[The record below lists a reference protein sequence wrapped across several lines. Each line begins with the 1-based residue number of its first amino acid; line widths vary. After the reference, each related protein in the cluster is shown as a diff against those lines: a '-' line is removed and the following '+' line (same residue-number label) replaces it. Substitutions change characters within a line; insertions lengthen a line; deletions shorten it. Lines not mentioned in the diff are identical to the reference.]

1 MVTECVM
8 NKKIAL
14 IIVLGIVCV
23 SFCGCSWTKS
33 ISEDDKKLIAA
44 YSAKMVAKYNTKQ
57 KDGIVYIDNDDALKA
72 VSDLEKEQKK
82 KQEESAA
89 ANTTNSTSSS
99 KSKNQQAE
107 VKPAVPLET
116 ALGLTNVNFAYLGSE
131 VRDSYTTSVYDMTPS
146 AGNKFLVMRFRMTA
160 NADGEVNILSKNPKF
175 KATINQG
182 ATATNEI
189 SLMPDDLATFK
200 GTLKAGESRDLV
212 ILFQFKGDDL
222 ANIQSTTLQCT
233 SNGGTSD
240 ITL

>member
-1 MVTECVM
+1 M

-14 IIVLGIVCV
+14 IIVLSIVCV

-33 ISEDDKKLIAA
+33 ISEDDTKLIAV
-44 YSAKMVAKYNTKQ
+44 YSAKIVAKYNTKQ

-72 VSDLEKEQKK
+72 ISDLENEQKK
-82 KQEESAA
+82 KQEESAT

-116 ALGLTNVNFAYLGSE
+116 ALGLGNVNFAYLGSE
-131 VRDSYTTSVYDMTPS
+131 VKDSYTTSVYDMTPN
-146 AGNKFLVMRFRMTA
+146 AGNKFLVMRFKMTA

-175 KATINQG
+175 KATVNQG

-222 ANIQSTTLQCT
+222 ANIQSTSLQCT